1 MKITFNEKEYSIK
14 FGYKA
19 TVKSGIIKKLAKAEN
34 EKDNAE
40 GFESIESLLVILPE
54 LLVVGL
60 QVHHADEFG
69 YNLDNNEGYN
79 EKVDKAFDVL
89 DKWLEDKEH
98 SFIDL
103 YNELEQEL
111 INDSFL
117 SSLFQR
123 AIAEEQKA
131 EETKQKKATTKKN

>member
-1 MKITFNEKEYSIK
+1 MKITFNEKEYTIK

-19 TVKSGIIKKLAKAEN
+19 TVKSGIIKKLAQAEN
-34 EKDNAE
+34 DKDNE
-40 GFESIESLLVILPE
+40 DGFESIEGLLLILPE
-54 LLVVGL
+54 MLVVGL
-60 QVHHADEFG
+60 QVHHSDEFG
-69 YNLDNNEGYN
+69 YNIDTNEGYQ

-89 DKWLEDKEH
+89 DKWLENKDN

-103 YNELEQEL
+103 YNQLEQEL
-111 INDSFL
+111 IGDSFL

-131 EETKQKKATTKKN
+131 TKKTTTKKN

>member
-19 TVKSGIIKKLAKAEN
+19 TVKSGIIKKIAKAESD
-34 EKDNAE
+34 KDHE
-40 GFESIESLLVILPE
+40 DGFESVEGILLVLPE

-69 YNLDNNEGYN
+69 YNIDTNEGYDD
-79 EKVDKAFDVL
+79 KVNKAFDFI
-89 DKWLEDKEH
+89 DKWAENKENDI
-98 SFIDL
+98 FAL
-103 YNELEQEL
+103 YSNLEQEL
-111 INDSFL
+111 VDDSFL

-131 EETKQKKATTKKN
+131 EETKQKKSTKKN